1 MTLPAAPFRTLT
13 VAPGRHHG
21 GVAGTDPIIPDRG
34 EFIDVLAA
42 LRRGSVMVRLG
53 DHPGGCVV
61 DGGVVY
67 RSAPALLR
75 YGLVQRWDNPE
86 GFPAVEYYR
95 LSPEGRAFADRA
107 LHTWR
112 RRPLL
117 ERLAVRLAG

>member
-1 MTLPAAPFRTLT
+1 MGSASE
-13 VAPGRHHG
+13 
-21 GVAGTDPIIPDRG
+21 PIIPDRG
-34 EFIDVLAA
+34 EFIDALAA
-42 LRRGSVMVRLG
+42 LRRGSVMVRLSEQ
-53 DHPGGCVV
+53 PGGCVI

-75 YGLVQRWDNPE
+75 YGLVQRYDNPE
-86 GFPAVEYYR
+86 GFPQVEYYR
-95 LSPEGRAFADRA
+95 LSPQGRAFADRA